1 MQQIERGGEAR
12 IGGEFGFRVG
22 EKSVVVDPFA
32 HLPRQRRDSRI
43 GGGGGFEKRRTQM
56 LARILRFAVVVGGGG
71 GAIQIGVVVGA
82 QPITLVFDSQKRIER
97 GLVLQKRQHLAAAHA
112 QNARGAKQRGRK
124 RARGGGGG

>member
-43 GGGGGFEKRRTQM
+43 GGGGGFEKRRAQM
-56 LARILRFAVVVGGGG
+56 LARILRFAVVGGD
-71 GAIQIGVVVGA
+71 GAIQIRVVVGA
-82 QPITLVFDSQKRIER
+82 QPIALVFDSQKRIER